1 MMFIINVGA
10 LLFSRIFALTDIP
23 QNLAL
28 LVQGW
33 DVPRFVILL
42 GIFVVY
48 FLLGMVMIE
57 VGIYALTLPIL
68 MPIISTLGYD
78 PIWFGVIVIKLSE
91 IAAVTPPVGM
101 NVYMA
106 KAVAGKEVTLEQ
118 VFKGIWPILFMRYH
132 SFIFACGFSATY
144 FVVTKS
150 FVRKIT
156 RRYVK
161 CMIL

>member
-1 MMFIINVGA
+1 MFQD
-10 LLFSRIFALTDIP
+10 LLFYWAS
-23 QNLAL
+23 L
-28 LVQGW
+28 LC
-33 DVPRFVILL
+33 I
-42 GIFVVY
+42 

-106 KAVAGKEVTLEQ
+106 KGRSWKRGYVGT
-118 VFKGIWPILFMRYH
+118 GIQRDLAILFMRYH